1 MANEMI
7 NSEWVIMKNKKA
19 VTTSL
24 KIADV
29 FGKRHKN
36 VLQSIEN
43 LMAENSAVKKYFA
56 KTTYKN
62 ERNREYPMY
71 YLNRDGFTLL
81 AMGFTG
87 KEATQFKI
95 KLIEEF
101 NRMED
106 YIKETNETGIA
117 MSIPDDM
124 KHDPMILQNNA
135 IAQAL
140 VQLNTQRIEQVR
152 QEQRLNAL
160 SDKVNSLQELQDFK
174 TDVSTQSALTL
185 EIKSL
190 SRSTGL
196 SQREIRNMIYDRI
209 ATISGVNIHGE
220 VDRRRK
226 AIQKERIEKA
236 GEPYKESTLRSK
248 APIYKV
254 VQDLGLNSV
263 MAEVVHDLKT
273 KYKQHKL

>member
-1 MANEMI
+1 MTNEMI
-7 NSEWVIMKNKKA
+7 NSEWVVMKNKKA

-24 KIADV
+24 KIADI
-29 FGKRHKN
+29 FGKRHNN
-36 VLQSIEN
+36 VLRSIEGLLKN
-43 LMAENSAVKKYFA
+43 EQTRKMFA
-56 KTTYKN
+56 KSMYTHEQNKQ
-62 ERNREYPMY
+62 EYSMY
-71 YLNRDGFTLL
+71 YMNRDGFSLL

-209 ATISGVNIHGE
+209 TTISGVNIHGE
-220 VDRRRK
+220 VERRRK
-226 AIQKERIEKA
+226 AIQKERIGKT